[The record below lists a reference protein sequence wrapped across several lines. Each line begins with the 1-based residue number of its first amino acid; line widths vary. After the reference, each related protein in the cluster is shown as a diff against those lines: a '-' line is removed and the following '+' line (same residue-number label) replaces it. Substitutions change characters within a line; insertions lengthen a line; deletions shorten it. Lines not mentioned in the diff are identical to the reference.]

1 MDLGFLQ
8 GSFCNISFPQLL
20 VIRLLMVISL
30 VKDYSWFARLLTLSP
45 LLTMALEDRVQERS
59 RVFPPLA
66 QGSKC
71 TKV

>member
-20 VIRLLMVISL
+20 VIRLLKVWLKIN
-30 VKDYSWFARLLTLSP
+30 SWFAHLLILSP
-45 LLTMALEDRVQERS
+45 LSTMALGDRVQEGS

>member
-1 MDLGFLQ
+1 LGFLQ

-20 VIRLLMVISL
+20 VIRLLKVWLKITHGLHICSL
-30 VKDYSWFARLLTLSP
+30 FPP
-45 LLTMALEDRVQERS
+45 LLTMDLGDRVQERS

-66 QGSKC
+66 QGSNC